1 MRSDKAKNI
10 DKVAAAL
17 VKNPLG
23 SVREIAAEAGTHHST
38 VENLLP
44 EVRQNSPAKDPR
56 ILSVTDTDMEI
67 LTLGQREIVRRLK
80 TPEELEKM
88 RTVEI
93 SSVTKESAARYTIFR
108 GSATDNEGGL
118 KDTQAIKGMSPS
130 ELADYIKQAISQ

>member
-17 VKNPLG
+17 VKDPLASTREVAEMAG
-23 SVREIAAEAGTHHST
+23 VSNATVSRRQEEVKQSVT
-38 VENLLP
+38 
-44 EVRQNSPAKDPR
+44 KDPR
-56 ILSVTDTDMEI
+56 ILSVTDTDLEI
-67 LTLGQREIVRRLK
+67 LTLGQREIVRRMK

>member
-1 MRSDKAKNI
+1 MRSDKAKSL
-10 DKVAAAL
+10 DKVAGAL
-17 VKNPLG
+17 IKNPLG
-23 SVREIAAEAGTHHST
+23 SVRETAELAGVSKSTAADMSKELGQTRT
-38 VENLLP
+38 
-44 EVRQNSPAKDPR
+44 AKDPR

-67 LTLGQREIVRRLK
+67 LTLGQREIVRRMK